1 MSSVPISSQASPL
14 QSYRLASGGPLT
26 RPTPGPVVFR
36 LPPLPGRGQH
46 AFRATFRLAGF
57 GRLVVQ
63 PFVGV
68 PLRGFS
74 AAEAPLLRA
83 KPYTVSPVA
92 LLQVQKSLRA

>member
-1 MSSVPISSQASPL
+1 MACR
-14 QSYRLASGGPLT
+14 RLASGGPLT
-26 RPTPGPVVFR
+26 RPAPGPVVFR

>member
-1 MSSVPISSQASPL
+1 MEL

-26 RPTPGPVVFR
+26 RPAPGPVVFR

-92 LLQVQKSLRA
+92 LLQVQKPLRA

>member
-1 MSSVPISSQASPL
+1 M
-14 QSYRLASGGPLT
+14 
-26 RPTPGPVVFR
+26 VFR